1 MYYVVTILVAS
12 LTIAVSLYYD
22 KHKQVKEL
30 QERVNRLELEP
41 IHQEVITLGAVHE
54 VDYYDI
60 YDPNL
65 SQAEIKRRIVS
76 NLKSSILETLENT
89 LQDYIV
95 VTEEDDMT
103 SQVMIYRGMVKVVTV
118 PDTYAD
124 DEKEINLKIK
134 EVL

>member
-1 MYYVVTILVAS
+1 MYYVVAILVAS
-12 LTIAVSLYYD
+12 LAIAVKIYYD
-22 KHKQVKEL
+22 KQKQVKEL
-30 QERVNRLELEP
+30 QERVNRLKLEP
-41 IHQEVITLGAVHE
+41 IHQEIRTLGAEYE
-54 VDYYDI
+54 VEYHDV

-65 SQAEIKRRIVS
+65 PQTEIKSQVVR
-76 NLKSSILETLENT
+76 NLKSSILEKLEKS

-95 VTEEDDMT
+95 VTEEDDMIRH
-103 SQVMIYRGMVKVVTV
+103 VMKYRGMVKVVTV

>member
-1 MYYVVTILVAS
+1 MYYVVAILVAS
-12 LTIAVSLYYD
+12 LAIAVKLYYD
-22 KHKQVKEL
+22 KQKQVKEL
-30 QERVNRLELEP
+30 REKVNRLKLEP
-41 IHQEVITLGAVHE
+41 IHQEIRTLGAVHE

-65 SQAEIKRRIVS
+65 SQAEIKRQIVR

-95 VTEEDDMT
+95 VTEEDDMINR
-103 SQVMIYRGMVKVVTV
+103 VMIYRGTVKIVTV
-118 PDTYAD
+118 PDTYV
-124 DEKEINLKIK
+124 DEEREIELKVK